1 MKIVIVGAG
10 EVGYFLA
17 KRLIAE
23 SHNVTII
30 EPDEER
36 YRRASETLDAM
47 VIQAS
52 GSSPKILKKANV
64 EAADVFLAVSG
75 SDDTNLLACLT
86 AKKMGAKK
94 CVARVHSSE
103 YTSLKN
109 IFHPKDLGIDLVIQ
123 PERITADVII
133 DLVEQSSANKVVSFE
148 DGELQII
155 SLLIKPDSP
164 IINKSL
170 QQVAEENES
179 VGFLCLAIKRGEE
192 TIIPRGS
199 HTYQEGDIAF
209 FIANEEHISEVA
221 NIVGYPKREQQYVM
235 ILGAGPIGRLVA
247 ATLSRDMNVK
257 LIEQDPDL
265 AEEVATA
272 LQDTLVLNGDGTN
285 LDFLTS
291 ERIEEMDCVVAV
303 TDSDK
308 TNLLSGL
315 LASHLGVKRV
325 IIHLTTNE
333 YIPLMERIGIH
344 AVVSKNIETVNAI
357 MRYIRRGNVIAVSL
371 FEEIGAEAIEL
382 APREGSIITRHPIRE
397 LNLPEDIIIGAI
409 IRKGKIIIPKGQ
421 TQIELDDKVVVF
433 LKPHLINKVENFFN

>member
-10 EVGYFLA
+10 EVGYYLA

-23 SHNVTII
+23 NHNVTII

-36 YRRASETLDAM
+36 YKRASETLDAM

-52 GSSPKILKKANV
+52 GSSPKVLKKAGI
-64 EAADVFLAVSG
+64 ESADVLLAVSG
-75 SDDTNLLACLT
+75 SDDTNILASLT

-94 CVARVHSSE
+94 CVARVHSAD
-103 YTSLKN
+103 YVSLKN
-109 IFHPKDLGIDLVIQ
+109 VIQTQELGIDLVIH

-148 DGELQII
+148 GGELQII
-155 SLLIKPDSP
+155 SLIIKPNSP
-164 IINKSL
+164 IINKSI
-170 QQVAEENES
+170 QDVAEENSEI
-179 VGFLCLAIKRGEE
+179 GFLCLAIKRGENS
-192 TIIPRGS
+192 IIPRGS
-199 HTYQEGDIAF
+199 HRYQEGDIAF
-209 FIANEEHISEVA
+209 FIANEEDITKVA
-221 NIVGYPKREQQYVM
+221 KIVGYPEREQQYAM
-235 ILGAGPIGRLVA
+235 ILGAGQIGRLVA
-247 ATLSRDMNVK
+247 ATLSREMNVK
-257 LIEQDPDL
+257 LIEQDPEV
-265 AEEVATA
+265 AEEVATT

-291 ERIEEMDCVVAV
+291 ERIEEMDCVIAV

-308 TNLLSGL
+308 TNLLAGL

-333 YIPLMERIGIH
+333 YFPIMERIGIH

-382 APREGSIITRHPIRE
+382 VPREGSYITRYPIRD
-397 LNLPEDIIIGAI
+397 LDLPEDIIIGAI
-409 IRKGKIIIPKGQ
+409 IRKGAVIIPKGQ
-421 TQIELDDKVVVF
+421 TQIMVDDKVVVF
-433 LKPHLINKVENFFN
+433 MKPHLISKVENFFN